1 MSRKTG
7 SIKKGIVAPDLLEER
22 AKCAFDQQELT
33 EWVMGDKEKT
43 KRWKHFIDLFG
54 ADPELRNK
62 VEFYDLTPHEM
73 QEDLWKRINVLYNKH
88 QEEVFVKGM
97 I

>member
-33 EWVMGDKEKT
+33 EWVMGDKT
-43 KRWKHFIDLFG
+43 KS
-54 ADPELRNK
+54 
-62 VEFYDLTPHEM
+62 
-73 QEDLWKRINVLYNKH
+73 
-88 QEEVFVKGM
+88 
-97 I
+97 

>member
-7 SIKKGIVAPDLLEER
+7 SIKRGIVAPDLLEER
-22 AKCAFDQQELT
+22 AKCAFDQQELSG
-33 EWVMGDKEKT
+33 WLMGDEEKT
-43 KRWKHFIDLFG
+43 RRWRYFVDLFG

-62 VEFYDLTPHEM
+62 LEFYDLTPHEM
-73 QEDLWKRINVLYNKH
+73 QEDLWKRINVLYTKH
-88 QEEVFVKGM
+88 SEEVFVKGM